1 MSRLDS
7 RLLRALDDWL
17 FPERVACLCCDAAL
31 GGDDQSGLCPGCA
44 QALSR
49 LTGEIEALPP
59 PAGIDEALAAFPYA
73 DQPRQLILMLKFNS
87 VRAAA
92 LPLARAMSSL
102 PLGVYDA
109 LVPVPTTRRRLRQRG
124 FNQAQLLAE
133 RLGEI
138 WGMPVLPA
146 LSRRDEHAAQTKLSA
161 ENRRRNLEG
170 CMEAASAVCGLRSG
184 GGRRID
190 HRLHR
195 VGSRKSA
202 SRRGRGAG
210 RAGYGGKNGWRQG
223 RHIVCALAGAALFCA
238 DSTRKIRNFVKALA
252 IFLVC
257 AYNVVG

>member
-7 RLLRALDDWL
+7 RLLHALDDWL

-49 LTGEIEALPP
+49 LAGEIEALPP

-109 LVPVPTTRRRLRQRG
+109 LVPVPTTRRRLRQRASIRRSFWPSVSAKSG
-124 FNQAQLLAE
+124 ACPSFPRSPA
-133 RLGEI
+133 
-138 WGMPVLPA
+138 GM
-146 LSRRDEHAAQTKLSA
+146 ST
-161 ENRRRNLEG
+161 RRR
-170 CMEAASAVCGLRSG
+170 RS
-184 GGRRID
+184 
-190 HRLHR
+190 
-195 VGSRKSA
+195 
-202 SRRGRGAG
+202 
-210 RAGYGGKNGWRQG
+210 
-223 RHIVCALAGAALFCA
+223 
-238 DSTRKIRNFVKALA
+238 
-252 IFLVC
+252 
-257 AYNVVG
+257 

>member
-49 LTGEIEALPP
+49 LAGEIEALPP

-170 CMEAASAVCGLRSG
+170 CMEADSAVRGLRVLVVDDVLTTGSTASEAEERFSPRARRGSG
-184 GGRRID
+184 WLRRQK
-190 HRLHR
+190 RLATRAAHCLR
-195 VGSRKSA
+195 PCGSCPLLCRFYAENKKLCKSA
-202 SRRGRGAG
+202 
-210 RAGYGGKNGWRQG
+210 
-223 RHIVCALAGAALFCA
+223 C
-238 DSTRKIRNFVKALA
+238 NFFSLR
-252 IFLVC
+252 L
-257 AYNVVG
+257 

>member
-31 GGDDQSGLCPGCA
+31 DGDDQSGLCPGCA
-44 QALSR
+44 HALSR
-49 LTGEIEALPP
+49 LAGEIEALPP

-109 LVPVPTTRRRLRQRG
+109 LIPVPTTRRRLRQRG

-170 CMEAASAVCGLRSG
+170 CMEADSAVRGLRALVV
-184 GGRRID
+184 D
-190 HRLHR
+190 DVLTT
-195 VGSRKSA
+195 GSTA
-202 SRRGRGAG
+202 SEAA
-210 RAGYGGKNGWRQG
+210 RALL
-223 RHIVCALAGAALFCA
+223 AAGAAQVGLVTAAKTVGDKGGALFA
-238 DSTRKIRNFVKALA
+238 PARELPSFVQILRGK
-252 IFLVC
+252 
-257 AYNVVG
+257 

>member
-49 LTGEIEALPP
+49 LAGEIEALPP

-109 LVPVPTTRRRLRQRG
+109 LVPVPTTRRRLRQPQERFSPQVRRG
-124 FNQAQLLAE
+124 SGWLRRQKRLATRAAHCLRPCGSCPLLC
-133 RLGEI
+133 RFY
-138 WGMPVLPA
+138 
-146 LSRRDEHAAQTKLSA
+146 A
-161 ENRRRNLEG
+161 ENKKL
-170 CMEAASAVCGLRSG
+170 C
-184 GGRRID
+184 
-190 HRLHR
+190 
-195 VGSRKSA
+195 KSA
-202 SRRGRGAG
+202 
-210 RAGYGGKNGWRQG
+210 
-223 RHIVCALAGAALFCA
+223 C
-238 DSTRKIRNFVKALA
+238 NFFSLR
-252 IFLVC
+252 L
-257 AYNVVG
+257 

>member
-49 LTGEIEALPP
+49 LASEIEALPP

-109 LVPVPTTRRRLRQRG
+109 LVPVPTTRRR
-124 FNQAQLLAE
+124 
-133 RLGEI
+133 
-138 WGMPVLPA
+138 
-146 LSRRDEHAAQTKLSA
+146 
-161 ENRRRNLEG
+161 
-170 CMEAASAVCGLRSG
+170 C
-184 GGRRID
+184 
-190 HRLHR
+190 
-195 VGSRKSA
+195 
-202 SRRGRGAG
+202 GRGASIRRSFWPSVSAKSG
-210 RAGYGGKNGWRQG
+210 ACPSFPRSPAGM
-223 RHIVCALAGAALFCA
+223 
-238 DSTRKIRNFVKALA
+238 STRRRRS
-252 IFLVC
+252 
-257 AYNVVG
+257 

>member
-49 LTGEIEALPP
+49 LASEIEALPP

-161 ENRRRNLEG
+161 ENRRATSR
-170 CMEAASAVCGLRSG
+170 AAWRRIPPSAVC
-184 GGRRID
+184 
-190 HRLHR
+190 
-195 VGSRKSA
+195 
-202 SRRGRGAG
+202 
-210 RAGYGGKNGWRQG
+210 
-223 RHIVCALAGAALFCA
+223 ALWWW
-238 DSTRKIRNFVKALA
+238 TT
-252 IFLVC
+252 
-257 AYNVVG
+257 Y

>member
-49 LTGEIEALPP
+49 LAGEIEALPP

-146 LSRRDEHAAQTKLSA
+146 LSRLDEHAAQTKLSA

-170 CMEAASAVCGLRSG
+170 CMEADSAVRGLR
-184 GGRRID
+184 
-190 HRLHR
+190 
-195 VGSRKSA
+195 
-202 SRRGRGAG
+202 
-210 RAGYGGKNGWRQG
+210 
-223 RHIVCALAGAALFCA
+223 AL
-238 DSTRKIRNFVKALA
+238 
-252 IFLVC
+252 
-257 AYNVVG
+257 VVDDV

>member
-49 LTGEIEALPP
+49 LAGEIEALPP

-92 LPLARAMSSL
+92 LPLARAVSSL

-124 FNQAQLLAE
+124 WLRRQKRLATRAAHCLRPRGSCPLLC
-133 RLGEI
+133 RFY
-138 WGMPVLPA
+138 
-146 LSRRDEHAAQTKLSA
+146 A
-161 ENRRRNLEG
+161 ENKKL
-170 CMEAASAVCGLRSG
+170 C
-184 GGRRID
+184 
-190 HRLHR
+190 
-195 VGSRKSA
+195 KSA
-202 SRRGRGAG
+202 
-210 RAGYGGKNGWRQG
+210 
-223 RHIVCALAGAALFCA
+223 C
-238 DSTRKIRNFVKALA
+238 NFFSLR
-252 IFLVC
+252 L
-257 AYNVVG
+257 

>member
-31 GGDDQSGLCPGCA
+31 SGDDQSGLCPGCA
-44 QALSR
+44 QALSPPA
-49 LTGEIEALPP
+49 GEIEGLPP

-146 LSRRDEHAAQTKLSA
+146 LSCRDEHAAQTKLSA

-170 CMEAASAVCGLRSG
+170 CMEADSAVRGLRALVVDDVLTTGST
-184 GGRRID
+184 
-190 HRLHR
+190 R
-195 VGSRKSA
+195 VGSRKA
-202 SRRGRGAG
+202 LLRARRGSGWLRRQKRLATRAAHCLRPRGS
-210 RAGYGGKNGWRQG
+210 
-223 RHIVCALAGAALFCA
+223 CPLCA
-238 DSTRKIRNFVKALA
+238 DSTRKIRNFIKALA

-257 AYNVVG
+257 AYNGVG

>member
-1 MSRLDS
+1 
-7 RLLRALDDWL
+7 
-17 FPERVACLCCDAAL
+17 
-31 GGDDQSGLCPGCA
+31 
-44 QALSR
+44 
-49 LTGEIEALPP
+49 
-59 PAGIDEALAAFPYA
+59 
-73 DQPRQLILMLKFNS
+73 MLKFNS

-170 CMEAASAVCGLRSG
+170 CMEADSAVRGLRALVV
-184 GGRRID
+184 D
-190 HRLHR
+190 DVLTT
-195 VGSRKSA
+195 GSTA
-202 SRRGRGAG
+202 SEAA
-210 RAGYGGKNGWRQG
+210 RALL
-223 RHIVCALAGAALFCA
+223 AAGAARVGLVTAAKTVGDKGGALFA
-238 DSTRKIRNFVKALA
+238 PVRELPSFVQILRGK
-252 IFLVC
+252 
-257 AYNVVG
+257 

>member
-7 RLLRALDDWL
+7 RLLCALDDWL

-49 LTGEIEALPP
+49 LAGEIEALPP
-59 PAGIDEALAAFPYA
+59 PAGIDEAFAAFPYA

-138 WGMPVLPA
+138 WHARPSRALPP
-146 LSRRDEHAAQTKLSA
+146 
-161 ENRRRNLEG
+161 G
-170 CMEAASAVCGLRSG
+170 
-184 GGRRID
+184 
-190 HRLHR
+190 
-195 VGSRKSA
+195 
-202 SRRGRGAG
+202 
-210 RAGYGGKNGWRQG
+210 
-223 RHIVCALAGAALFCA
+223 
-238 DSTRKIRNFVKALA
+238 
-252 IFLVC
+252 
-257 AYNVVG
+257 